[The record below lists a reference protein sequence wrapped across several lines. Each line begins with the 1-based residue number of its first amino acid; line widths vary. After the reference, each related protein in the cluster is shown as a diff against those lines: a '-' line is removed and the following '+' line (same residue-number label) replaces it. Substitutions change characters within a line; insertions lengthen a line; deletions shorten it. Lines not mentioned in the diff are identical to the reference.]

1 MSFQNISL
9 WKLAIMLVVARIVMI
24 LALLGSSA
32 KNLFSASITEDV
44 VIKLKKDMDYIVE
57 PLDRIPR

>member
-44 VIKLKKDMDYIVE
+44 IIKLKKDMDYIVE

>member
-1 MSFQNISL
+1 
-9 WKLAIMLVVARIVMI
+9 MLVVARIVMI